1 VIAASELLPNL
12 ASVTGFPEAT
22 VKGVY
27 RRLNEAGILPV
38 SHGATV
44 KKLNCHHVTMLLLA
58 LLADMPI
65 KDAAASACAYYALA
79 NEDGNKIGDVL
90 VNKLNSFRSVNDF
103 AKLSYKSR
111 VEIDCSAPRA
121 CIISETTEGTIE
133 TLFGIRDKQWSDVR
147 VRRSMTIS
155 GKVLFD
161 LAMGVH
167 FNRWNIK
174 ETA

>member
-1 VIAASELLPNL
+1 MIAASELLPNL
-12 ASVTGFPEAT
+12 ATVTGFPEAT

-44 KKLNCHHVTMLLLA
+44 KKLNCRHVTMLLLA

-65 KDAAASACAYYALA
+65 KDAAASACAYYSLVD
-79 NEDGNKIGDVL
+79 EDDNKLGDVF

-103 AKLSYKSR
+103 AKLSFKSR
-111 VEIDCSAPRA
+111 VEVDCSAPRA
-121 CIISETTEGTIE
+121 CIITETTEGSLE
-133 TLFGIRDKQWSDVR
+133 TLFGNRDKQWSDVR
-147 VRRSMTIS
+147 VRRSITIS

-167 FNRWNIK
+167 FNHWDSK
-174 ETA
+174 ETI